1 MKDEQTYQALMAMTE
16 LEAAAL
22 AMLDTLERARA
33 ALRGMTY
40 RQSAWE
46 DMPKDEREALEALVE
61 LAGDRDKAWE
71 VARTIAMKR
80 RKAKLNR
87 RSDREARV
95 LVGARLPRQE
105 AFEIQREAERRGQSL
120 YSFVRETL
128 YREVHWNFK

>member
-1 MKDEQTYQALMAMTE
+1 MAITE
-16 LEAAAL
+16 AEAAAYAAL
-22 AMLDTLERARA
+22 AALERARET
-33 ALRGMTY
+33 LWQKGRGKLMTY
-40 RQSAWE
+40 R
-46 DMPKDEREALEALVE
+46 PN
-61 LAGDRDKAWE
+61 AWE

-128 YREVHWNFK
+128 NREVHWDFK